1 VTASLFVSATQGKGA
16 PRMSVISFLQWL
28 YDTAFSATLRES
40 TWAEPIVET
49 IHVLT
54 LTLFLGF
61 TVLLDMRLLG
71 ICMRRRRA
79 SEVIGELNP
88 WLLGGFLVM
97 ITTGMLLFCG
107 DPVAFYNSIF
117 FKVKML
123 MLLLAGLNVWFF
135 TATVG
140 RKITEWDLDS
150 RTPGRAKAAAILSLV
165 LWVAIIGAGR
175 AIAYSLP
182 PP

>member
-1 VTASLFVSATQGKGA
+1 
-16 PRMSVISFLQWL
+16 MQWL
-28 YDTAFSATLRES
+28 NDTAFSITMRDS
-40 TWAEPIVET
+40 TWAEPVVET

-61 TVLLDMRLLG
+61 TVLLDLRLLG
-71 ICMRRRRA
+71 VSMRRRRV
-79 SEVIGELNP
+79 SEVLQELNP
-88 WLLGGFLVM
+88 WLVGGFLVM
-97 ITTGMLLFCG
+97 IVTGVLLFCG

-123 MLLLAGLNVWFF
+123 MLLLAGLNVWLFN
-135 TATVG
+135 ATVG
-140 RKITEWDLDS
+140 RKMAEWEIDAE
-150 RTPGRAKAAAILSLV
+150 TPGRAKAAAVVSLV
-165 LWVAIIGAGR
+165 LWVAIVAAGR

>member
-1 VTASLFVSATQGKGA
+1 
-16 PRMSVISFLQWL
+16 MSVIRFMQWL
-28 YDTAFSATLRES
+28 NETAFSITMRDS
-40 TWAEPIVET
+40 TWAEPVVET

-61 TVLLDMRLLG
+61 TVLLDLRLLG
-71 ICMRRRRA
+71 VSMHRRKV
-79 SEVIGELNP
+79 SDVVEELNP
-88 WLLGGFLVM
+88 WLMGGFLVM
-97 ITTGMLLFCG
+97 IVTGVLLFCG

-123 MLLLAGLNVWFF
+123 MLLLAGLNVWLFN
-135 TATVG
+135 ATVG
-140 RKITEWDLDS
+140 RKVAEWEIDAE
-150 RTPGRAKAAAILSLV
+150 TPGRAKAAAVVSLV
-165 LWVAIIGAGR
+165 LWVAIVAAGR

>member
-1 VTASLFVSATQGKGA
+1 
-16 PRMSVISFLQWL
+16 MSVLRFMHWL
-28 YDTAFSATLRES
+28 NDTTFSITMRDS
-40 TWAEPIVET
+40 TWAEPVVET

-61 TVLLDMRLLG
+61 TVLLDLRLLG
-71 ICMRRRRA
+71 VSMRRRRV
-79 SEVIGELNP
+79 SEVLQELNP
-88 WLLGGFLVM
+88 WLVGGFLMM
-97 ITTGMLLFCG
+97 IVTGVLLFCG

-123 MLLLAGLNVWFF
+123 MLLLAGLNVWLFN
-135 TATVG
+135 ATVG
-140 RKITEWDLDS
+140 RKVAEWEIDAE
-150 RTPGRAKAAAILSLV
+150 TPGRAKAAAVVSLV
-165 LWVAIIGAGR
+165 LWVAIVAAGR